1 MHNWGV
7 WLAEGHQPASH
18 AVMAESVRNDRLLQ
32 KAHSLI
38 CSHCETSFGTIA
50 VRRAPVQGVPFMS
63 QVLTSENSDVFL
75 SYARE
80 DVVAAQK
87 LAALLEA
94 NGLTVWWDRRLV
106 AGDAINTTIE
116 RAIDGAK
123 AVIVLWSPHSI
134 ASRWVNGEAETA
146 AEAGKLLPVKIAEC
160 RSPLNFRTL
169 HTPEVFRSSEQ
180 LAEMAQLLSVKL
192 RPNAPVDRQI
202 KLSAVSTDTFLRDL
216 GKTLADQNPDFWSQ
230 MRSEA
235 EWCRRHPAACV
246 AIVAAYVALVA
257 AVSITQNVD
266 FAAVNGGCTLLI
278 LLGYW
283 LYRRHRLAKAATS
296 K

>member
-1 MHNWGV
+1 
-7 WLAEGHQPASH
+7 
-18 AVMAESVRNDRLLQ
+18 
-32 KAHSLI
+32 
-38 CSHCETSFGTIA
+38 
-50 VRRAPVQGVPFMS
+50 MS
-63 QVLTSENSDVFL
+63 QASTLETSDVFL

-80 DVVAAQK
+80 DVAAAQN

-106 AGDAINTTIE
+106 AGDAISTTIE

-160 RSPLNFRTL
+160 RLPLNFRTL

-180 LAEMAQLLSVKL
+180 LAEMAGLLSVKL
-192 RPNAPVDRQI
+192 RPNAPLDRQI
-202 KLSAVSTDTFLRDL
+202 KLSAISTSTFLGEL

-230 MRSEA
+230 MRNEA
-235 EWCRRHPAACV
+235 EWCRRHPV
-246 AIVAAYVALVA
+246 ASVGILAIYFAVALAVA
-257 AVSITQNVD
+257 TTQNMD
-266 FAAVNGGCTLLI
+266 FAAVNSVMTILTLV
-278 LLGYW
+278 GYW
-283 LYRRHRLAKAATS
+283 LYRRHRLAKAAGP

>member
-1 MHNWGV
+1 MSG
-7 WLAEGHQPASH
+7 
-18 AVMAESVRNDRLLQ
+18 
-32 KAHSLI
+32 SLT
-38 CSHCETSFGTIA
+38 H
-50 VRRAPVQGVPFMS
+50 
-63 QVLTSENSDVFL
+63 ENFDVFL

-87 LAALLEA
+87 LAALLEG

-160 RSPLNFRTL
+160 RLPLNFRTL

-202 KLSAVSTDTFLRDL
+202 KLSAVSTSTFLSEL
-216 GKTLADQNPDFWSQ
+216 GSTLANQNPDFWSQ
-230 MRSEA
+230 MRTEA
-235 EWCRRHPAACV
+235 EWCKRHPV
-246 AIVAAYVALVA
+246 ASLAILGGYFGVVAGIAT
-257 AVSITQNVD
+257 TQKLD
-266 FAAVNGGCTLLI
+266 LAAVNGAFTIVI
-278 LLGYW
+278 LVGYL
-283 LYRRHRLAKAATS
+283 LYRRHRLSKAAS
-296 K
+296 PK